1 MPELPEVETVK
12 RTLEGKILGLSFGT
26 VKILM
31 PKIVRTPS
39 ADDFTKLIPGKKV
52 LKLGRRGK
60 YILIHL
66 SDDFTMVIHLR
77 MTGQLIYCAP
87 DRERTKHTHL
97 IFNLDN
103 GMELRYLDIRQFGQV
118 SLIPTAELQAFPGLG
133 SLGPEP
139 LEDEFTREFFK
150 KELRNRRTKI
160 KALLLDQTFLA
171 GLGNIYVDEALHKAK
186 IHPERLACTLNAREV
201 SLLFQAIRDV
211 LSEGIEHR
219 GTSIKDYVDVEG
231 QAGGFQNRL
240 QAYGRENKPCSHCGD
255 LIARKKVAG
264 RSSFYCPSC
273 QKVK

>member
-12 RTLEGKILGLSFGT
+12 RTLEGKILGLSFDI
-26 VKILM
+26 VKIMM
-31 PKIVRTPS
+31 PKIVRTP
-39 ADDFTKLIPGKKV
+39 AAEDFAKLIQGKKV

-66 SDDFTMVIHLR
+66 SEEFTMVIHLR

-87 DRERTKHTHL
+87 DREMVKHTHL
-97 IFNLDN
+97 IFNLNN
-103 GMELRYLDIRQFGQV
+103 GMELRYVDIRQFGQV
-118 SLIPTAELQAFPGLG
+118 SLIPTPELNDFPGLG

-219 GTSIKDYVDVEG
+219 GTSIKDYVDAEG
-231 QAGGFQNRL
+231 QSGGFQNRL
-240 QAYGRENKPCSHCGD
+240 QAYGREKKPCAHCGE
-255 LIARKKVAG
+255 LITRKKVAG